1 MHPIILLIFALG
13 LWIYA
18 EYNFKTRGRIISGLL
33 VFIIVI
39 GGHHFIAHV
48 ANSYERDFY
57 ISALKDLSEI
67 EVGEK
72 RKDYDQLI
80 LRYTEAAMSDGIIT
94 FRGASALKSETRKL
108 KDKYS
113 EKTEPNHTLQ
123 TTTRSSPTS
132 TIFSECDPI
141 VNSVRVV
148 SDR

>member
-1 MHPIILLIFALG
+1 MHPIIILILALG

-18 EYNFKTRGRIISGLL
+18 EYNFKIRGRIISGLL
-33 VFIIVI
+33 VFLIVI
-39 GGHHFIAHV
+39 GGHHFISHISH
-48 ANSYERDFY
+48 SYERDFY

-80 LRYTEAAMSDGIIT
+80 LRYTEAAMKDGAIT
-94 FRGASALKSETRKL
+94 FYGASALKSETRKL

-113 EKTEPNHTLQ
+113 KTTEPNQPLQ
-123 TTTRSSPTS
+123 TMTMTVPVAA
-132 TIFSECDPI
+132 EPLCGPAI
-141 VNSVRVV
+141 VM